1 MAKLKLFVGS
11 SVNGLNYARA
21 AQTNLNYDAWIRVW
35 NQGIFGTG
43 SYPVDDLLKALDD
56 HDFGA
61 FIFLPEDVLIING
74 RGPAEQKAVRDNVL
88 FELGMFIGRLGR
100 DRSFIIKPR
109 DQQLH
114 LPSDLAGVNM
124 ADFNDDPN
132 LIAALGPA
140 AGDILTRMK
149 QVGPKAALYTATQTA
164 VQTPSTPGYD
174 RTKAL
179 EQSIAR
185 SKALVEGLKIIQSD
199 VILASGDIK
208 SSERMEGIQAI
219 SDQPVAELP
228 MFLKSSAGRLV
239 PPRVESLT
247 AGQTVSLEFRNPNSN
262 ADSWTGAMRFSP
274 PLAKGNP
281 VSFKRERYTANAIS
295 FTQRERMDVTGQL
308 QREEDTS
315 VSFGQVY
322 DKYLYQLVFPDGRF
336 PKRFR
341 LDVFLDGVRDD
352 QESAFAERHLTELPA
367 TNTLLLDLP
376 QPLPGY
382 RYTVTWEL
390 PEEQADLFTKVQS
403 GFLEEMTRRLLG
415 LRTVN
420 KAPTHAVRD
429 ALSETRKRLLP
440 QEPAPE
446 AIEMSLFVYDRQW
459 SSLVCVASLDA
470 EIIEKQWATYMFKPG
485 RGVVGAAF
493 RHRRREACCPA
504 RNAGH
509 DGELD
514 RYEPLTED
522 DRANP
527 PHAVIALPLFYSG
540 NKARSMAVLSFATRS
555 AQSGLIALACD
566 DTKLD
571 GLAGNLDSWYESSLA
586 EALGVITST
595 IFWRT

>member
-21 AQTNLNYDAWIRVW
+21 AQTNLNYDAWIRIW
-35 NQGIFGTG
+35 NQGIFNTG

-74 RGPAEQKAVRDNVL
+74 RGPTEQKAVRDNVL

-132 LIAALGPA
+132 LVAALGPA

-149 QVGPKAALYTATQTA
+149 QVGPKAAPQAA

-174 RTKAL
+174 RAKAL
-179 EQSIAR
+179 ERAAAR
-185 SKALVEGLKIIQSD
+185 FKPLVEGMKVIQSD
-199 VILASGDIK
+199 VILASGDVK

-219 SDQPVAELP
+219 SEQPVAEMP
-228 MFLKSSAGRLV
+228 IFLKSAAGRLV

-247 AGQTVSLEFRNPNSN
+247 AGQAVTLEFKNPNSN
-262 ADSWTGAMRFSP
+262 AERWDGVMRFSP
-274 PLAKGNP
+274 PLVKGNP
-281 VSFKRERYTANAIS
+281 VSFRRERYTANAIS

-322 DKYLYQLVFPDGRF
+322 SKYLYQLVFPDGRF

-341 LDVFLDGVRDD
+341 LDVFLDNVRDD

-367 TNTLLLDLP
+367 TNMLLLDLP

-382 RYTVTWEL
+382 RYTITWEL
-390 PEEQADLFTKVQS
+390 PEEQADPFTKVQS

-420 KAPTHAVRD
+420 QAHTQAVRE
-429 ALSETRKRLLP
+429 ALSNTRKNLLP
-440 QEPAPE
+440 QEPAPA
-446 AIEMSLFVYDRQW
+446 AIEVSLFVYDRQF
-459 SSLVCVASLDA
+459 SSLVCVASLDS

-504 RNAGH
+504 RVSDAG
-509 DGELD
+509 EVD
-514 RYEPLTED
+514 RYEPLTDD

-540 NKARSMAVLSFATRS
+540 NKDRSMAVLSFATRS
-555 AQSGLIALACD
+555 SQSGLIALACD
-566 DTKLD
+566 DAKLD
-571 GLAGNLDSWYESSLA
+571 GLALNLDSWYESSLA
-586 EALGVITST
+586 EALGVITSR
-595 IFWRT
+595 IFWRP